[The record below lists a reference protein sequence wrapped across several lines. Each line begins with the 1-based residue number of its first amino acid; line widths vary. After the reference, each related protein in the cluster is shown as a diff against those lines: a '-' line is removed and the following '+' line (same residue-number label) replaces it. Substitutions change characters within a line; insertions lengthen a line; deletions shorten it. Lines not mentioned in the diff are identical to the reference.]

1 MAGIKFAIDFDS
13 SITNIYKLGSG
24 IVLSEPTVA
33 AVEDN
38 PSCTIKAMGRDAYKL
53 IGKTAKD
60 TKIVFPV
67 FDGEIV
73 NEKVA
78 SELLLA
84 FLSKVGY
91 ASKLIGCV
99 AIFGVPCGVTT
110 EMLAKYK
117 KVASSVGIGKVYFAE
132 KPLLSALGQ
141 RIALTD
147 SSARLVVDMSGG
159 TTSVAALSLSGVIS
173 GLSINYGSNKLSADV
188 IDYVAE
194 RFGVQLGLQTA
205 EKLKKE
211 IASLDEGDGLSA
223 IISGRNSVS
232 GEVTTLNV
240 RAGDIIE
247 PIKRY
252 YDMVVDLTQS
262 LIKKLPPET
271 ASEIR
276 RSGVYVSGGGASA
289 YGLEKYFADKLGLKV
304 SVAEDGIYSVA
315 LGGGIAIGDKEILRK
330 ISIEF

>member
-1 MAGIKFAIDFDS
+1 MASVKFAIDFDS

-24 IVLSEPTVA
+24 LVLSEPTVV

-38 PSCTIKAMGRDAYKL
+38 ASCKIKALGKDAYKL

-67 FDGEIV
+67 FEGEIV

-84 FLSKVGY
+84 FLQKVGY

-99 AIFGVPCGVTT
+99 AIFGVPSGTSQ

-117 KVASSVGIGKVYFAE
+117 NVATSVGIGRVYFAE
-132 KPLLSALGQ
+132 KPVLSALGQ

-147 SSARLVVDMSGG
+147 SSARLVIDMSGG
-159 TTSVAALSLSGVIS
+159 TTSVSALSLSGVIS
-173 GLSINYGSNKLSADV
+173 GVSINYGSNKISADV

-194 RFGVQLGLQTA
+194 RFGVQIGLQTA
-205 EKLKKE
+205 EKLKRE
-211 IASLDEGDGLSA
+211 IGSLDDGDGLSA
-223 IISGRNSVS
+223 IVSGRSSVD
-232 GEVTTLNV
+232 GEVKTLNI

-247 PIKRY
+247 PIRRY
-252 YDMVVDLTQS
+252 YDTIIDITLS

-271 ASEIR
+271 AAEIR
-276 RSGVYVSGGGASA
+276 RSGVYVSGSGASA
-289 YGLEKYFADKLGLKV
+289 YGLEKYFSDKLGLKV

-330 ISIEF
+330 ISIEY